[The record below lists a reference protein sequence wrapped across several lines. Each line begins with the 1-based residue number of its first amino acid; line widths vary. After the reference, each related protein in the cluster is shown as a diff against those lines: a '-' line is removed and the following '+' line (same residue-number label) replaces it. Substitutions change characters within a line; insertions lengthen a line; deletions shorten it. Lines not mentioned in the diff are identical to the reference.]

1 MTLPTM
7 SVDAPGGRAEVRWR
21 YRMDRIV
28 IDQELCKG
36 CQLCAVVCPP
46 GVLAFSIGLNSRGY
60 HAAVLAD
67 DERCTSCTACA
78 LVCPDVAIT
87 VYRPERGEAGA
98 AR

>member
-1 MTLPTM
+1 M
-7 SVDAPGGRAEVRWR
+7 S
-21 YRMDRIV
+21 RIV

-46 GVLAFSIGLNSRGY
+46 GVLAFSVALNSRGY
-60 HAAVLAD
+60 HPAVLAD
-67 DERCTSCTACA
+67 DARCTSCTACA

-87 VYRPERGEAGA
+87 VFRPEPAGTGA